1 MYKMSKLTEAFK
13 NFNPRKAKDAQSL
26 QEELKII
33 AETVFYEGYFLVNDK
48 LKIFPIDIEFY
59 MYDER
64 VYKNDEYDWLK
75 DYNMYHRNTTKEKVP
90 YYPKKGSVYPHKSG
104 VDVTFENG
112 DQEYRASFLIRAY
125 LTDQDNEVRDNPTY
139 LNEEMFGENSF
150 DGSGLNI
157 KWKDEHSEKTGELE
171 WHVRYNFHTKNKL
184 QDMKPWRC
192 IKPTVGYKPKISE

>member
-75 DYNMYHRNTTKEKVP
+75 DYNMYHRNTTKEK
-90 YYPKKGSVYPHKSG
+90 KIK
-104 VDVTFENG
+104 
-112 DQEYRASFLIRAY
+112 
-125 LTDQDNEVRDNPTY
+125 
-139 LNEEMFGENSF
+139 
-150 DGSGLNI
+150 NI
-157 KWKDEHSEKTGELE
+157 EHHS
-171 WHVRYNFHTKNKL
+171 
-184 QDMKPWRC
+184 
-192 IKPTVGYKPKISE
+192 